1 MLPPCLPLSLPPPPP
16 SLAHSNPTLEP
27 PPARAQTLLAYDA
40 RTGALLPG
48 QAPAPKRVV
57 EHVVF
62 ERRLWYDLP
71 WVAKDRLFADA

>member
-1 MLPPCLPLSLPPPPP
+1 MFFLSFY
-16 SLAHSNPTLEP
+16 
-27 PPARAQTLLAYDA
+27 ARLCAFCSFVVLVGVAPQTLLAYDA

-57 EHVVF
+57 EHIVF

>member
-1 MLPPCLPLSLPPPPP
+1 MFFILFYARLCAFFP
-16 SLAHSNPTLEP
+16 SSSSASSVSVGVAP
-27 PPARAQTLLAYDA
+27 QTLLAYDA

-57 EHVVF
+57 EHIVF

>member
-1 MLPPCLPLSLPPPPP
+1 MSVGVAP
-16 SLAHSNPTLEP
+16 
-27 PPARAQTLLAYDA
+27 QTLLAYDA

-57 EHVVF
+57 EHIVF